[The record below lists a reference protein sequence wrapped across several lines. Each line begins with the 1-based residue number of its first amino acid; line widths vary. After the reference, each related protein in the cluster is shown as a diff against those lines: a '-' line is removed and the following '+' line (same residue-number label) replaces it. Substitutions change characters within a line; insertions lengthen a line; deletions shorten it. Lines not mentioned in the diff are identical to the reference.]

1 MTRRTVA
8 VVGLGIGKSHLE
20 EGYSNLKDR
29 FEVLAACDL
38 DAARLAS
45 VADAY
50 GVARRTT
57 SYDEVLAM
65 ADVDIVDICTPPMA
79 HLPMILAALKAGK
92 HVICEKPLVGS
103 LSDLA
108 VVEAAEAASA
118 GTVMPI
124 FQYRWGSGF
133 QKAKQIVA
141 LGLAGKPYV
150 ATVETHW
157 LRGADYY
164 AVPWRGKFATEL
176 GGVLLTHAI
185 HIHDMLC
192 ELMGPIETLYGRTA
206 TRVNAIEVE
215 DCAAAT
221 LTMAS
226 GALVSLSATLGSRP
240 EISRMRLCFENVT
253 FESGLEPYAPGNDPW
268 TVNPSEA
275 ARPAIEAALAAMTP
289 VHPRFRGQL
298 EAYAAAL
305 DAGAPVPVTL
315 ADARRSLEMITAF
328 YHSAETGLPVS
339 LPLGPSHPRYASWRP
354 GAA

>member
-1 MTRRTVA
+1 MNRRTVA

-38 DAARLAS
+38 DQQRLAS
-45 VADAY
+45 VSDAY
-50 GVARRTT
+50 AIPRRTT
-57 SYDEVLAM
+57 SFDEILAM
-65 ADVDIVDICTPPMA
+65 PDVDIVDVCTPPMA
-79 HLPMILAALKAGK
+79 HLPMIQAALKAGK

-103 LSDLA
+103 LRDLA
-108 VVEAAEAASA
+108 TVEEAERASR
-118 GTVMPI
+118 GKVMPI

-133 QKAKQIVA
+133 QKAKRIVEA
-141 LGLAGKPYV
+141 GLAGKPYV

-157 LRGADYY
+157 LRGAAYY
-164 AVPWRGKFATEL
+164 SVPWRGKFATEL

-185 HIHDMLC
+185 HIHDMMC
-192 ELMGPIETLYGRTA
+192 ELMGPIDTLYGRTA
-206 TRVNAIEVE
+206 TRVNTIEVE

-240 EISRMRLCFENVT
+240 EISRMRLCFEHVT
-253 FESGLEPYAPGNDPW
+253 FESGLEPYSPGNDPW
-268 TVNPSEA
+268 TVTPSEE
-275 ARPAIEAALAAMTP
+275 ARPAIEAALAAIPPT
-289 VHPRFRGQL
+289 HPRFRGQL
-298 EAYAAAL
+298 EAYADAL

-328 YHSAETGLPVS
+328 YHSAETGQPVR
-339 LPLGPSHPRYASWRP
+339 LPLPASHPKYASWRP
-354 GAA
+354 NGA